1 MKILAKPVKM
11 IAAFDENGAPV
22 PLRFKIEEDGV
33 WRVVKIDHIISTE
46 AVRPAGMDALIFR
59 CQSEV
64 SGTLRQYEVAYRI
77 KPHLWEL
84 YKV

>member
-11 IAAFDENGAPV
+11 IAAFDENGV
-22 PLRFKIEEDGV
+22 PTPLKFKVEEGGV
-33 WRVVKIDHIISTE
+33 WRIVKVEHIVSTK
-46 AVRPAGMDALIFR
+46 AVRPAGMDALIFL

-64 SGTLRQYEVAYRI
+64 RGALKQYEVAYRI

-84 YKV
+84 YKA